1 MEMQMTPKNDAQTG
15 DGADDPVR
23 RLVRMK
29 LESLGVSAK
38 AASER
43 IGRNHAYLQQFLERG
58 VPRSLPEDARDA
70 LASILGLTPDDLRG
84 PSVSIGRYFTPR
96 STAKHIA
103 EATSK
108 FTGIPM
114 SADKSGRQKPL
125 LDPAAGSGSF
135 LLHTAPNLH
144 TQPHDVPVRGTARGD
159 NDGKGDFAFNG
170 EVAGYVRRLPGL
182 SGVNDAFALYVQGSS
197 MSPWREEGGL
207 VYINPH
213 RPARVGDHVVVE
225 MRPTQDGEPGVVWL
239 KKLIGRSPDGSL
251 TLAQYNPRDD
261 RIKLAGSKVLRVLRV
276 AEWEELIL

>member
-1 MEMQMTPKNDAQTG
+1 MEMQMTPKNDGQAG
-15 DGADDPVR
+15 DGPDDPVR
-23 RLVRMK
+23 RLVRIK

-43 IGRNHAYLQQFLERG
+43 LGRNHAYLQQFLERG
-58 VPRSLPEDARDA
+58 VPRSLPEDAREA
-70 LASILGLTPDDLRG
+70 LASIIGVAPEDLRG
-84 PSVSIGRYFTPR
+84 PSTSRTPR
-96 STAKHIA
+96 NKWQTIFDEAKNMPDPPGVATIA
-103 EATSK
+103 DRPGGSSLATPEIVR
-108 FTGIPM
+108 T
-114 SADKSGRQKPL
+114 L
-125 LDPAAGSGSF
+125 AA
-135 LLHTAPNLH
+135 L
-144 TQPHDVPVRGTARGD
+144 PHDVPVRGTARGD

-182 SGVNDAFALYVQGSS
+182 SGVKDAFALYVQGSS

-251 TLAQYNPRDD
+251 TLAQYNPRND
-261 RIKLAGSKVLRVLRV
+261 RIKLAGTKVLRVLRV